1 MTTRINHCENSDTGE
16 TENGAQIDAYNE
28 YMYYDTIVDKIFV
41 NDHGYPYDDRNNYNN
56 NCNGGKINEQV
67 DT

>member
-1 MTTRINHCENSDTGE
+1 
-16 TENGAQIDAYNE
+16 
-28 YMYYDTIVDKIFV
+28 MYYDTIVDKIFV

-56 NCNGGKINEQV
+56 NFNGGKINEQV